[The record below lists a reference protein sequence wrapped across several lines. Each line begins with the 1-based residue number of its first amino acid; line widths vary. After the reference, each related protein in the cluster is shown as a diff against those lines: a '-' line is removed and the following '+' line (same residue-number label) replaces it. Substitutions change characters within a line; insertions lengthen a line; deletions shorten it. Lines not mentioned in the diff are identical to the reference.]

1 VCGPVEDREDVSKE
15 LKRTRFIPANR
26 IFLPPWQNPGIL
38 SYVIFEWLLKGIVI
52 VVLGLLDLLGWK
64 RAGMWMDKI
73 VGEGDK
79 EEKPVI

>member
-1 VCGPVEDREDVSKE
+1 
-15 LKRTRFIPANR
+15 
-26 IFLPPWQNPGIL
+26 
-38 SYVIFEWLLKGIVI
+38 VIFEWLLKGIVI